1 MDNFKLNRNQSVL
14 TICFNSS
21 FDRPVNRGLMHSI
34 SQCGRHSAIVCAICQ
49 LIQQANDLV
58 FKSVNNDTQIR
69 AVILIGNGKAFSSG
83 LDMNDAGA
91 LLNTTGEVV
100 QTTARL
106 RQHIVDF
113 QDAITAIET
122 CAVPVIAALHGLV
135 LGLGIDIASACD
147 IRYAACSTRFS
158 IKEIDLGL
166 AETAD
171 IGTLQRF
178 PRAIGNDALARE
190 LAYTGRQFN
199 ANEALQMGFLAG
211 ISCTSS
217 RETVLNMSMGTALA
231 IASKSPVA
239 VQSTKKILL
248 NARDNSVADSLA
260 FTATHNSVALQSGD
274 VKEALS
280 AHLEK
285 RKPVFRDSRM

>member
-14 TICFNSS
+14 TICFNS
-21 FDRPVNRGLMHSI
+21 PVN
-34 SQCGRHSAIVCAICQ
+34 QCGRHSAIVCAICQ

-106 RQHIVDF
+106 RQHIVGF

-166 AETAD
+166 AAD